1 MTVQTFLVKHRRVII
16 SCISAAITS
25 LVIFALLFAA
35 VFFGYFHMSPQDTVG
50 ITITPT
56 EITGTK
62 EDGSVITGFMI
73 EKDGSQYLVTDYW
86 TPIQLTDEEPA
97 A

>member
-1 MTVQTFLVKHRRVII
+1 
-16 SCISAAITS
+16 
-25 LVIFALLFAA
+25 
-35 VFFGYFHMSPQDTVG
+35 MSPQDTVG

>member
-1 MTVQTFLVKHRRVII
+1 MTAKSFMVRHRQVII
-16 SCISAAITS
+16 SCVSAAVTS
-25 LVIFALLFAA
+25 LIILAVVLAA
-35 VFFGYFHMSPQDTVG
+35 IFFGYFHVSPQDLVDV
-50 ITITPT
+50 TIVPI

-62 EDGSVITGFMI
+62 EDGSPITGFMI